1 MQAIERELR
10 GNCGEKWEKLC
21 TENGVHLLLWMVDE
35 AGEVGDV
42 IRKQELEES
51 EVRRHFVEE
60 MCDVM
65 MYFNDLMN
73 CFGISSDE
81 LAEQY
86 RAKHRRNMTR
96 RKNRRTACP
105 SAAVPN
111 VGTGA
116 CPPKGE
122 RSEPGARAFGKANKP
137 GGTPARHRRDGAE
150 RGEPPNS
157 PRPPGGHRRVKRI
170 FSKNNAPLF
179 F

>member
-1 MQAIERELR
+1 M
-10 GNCGEKWEKLC
+10 
-21 TENGVHLLLWMVDE
+21 HLLLWMMDE

-42 IRKQELEES
+42 IRKQGLEEP

-86 RAKHRRNMTR
+86 RAIGVM
-96 RKNRRTACP
+96 
-105 SAAVPN
+105 V
-111 VGTGA
+111 
-116 CPPKGE
+116 
-122 RSEPGARAFGKANKP
+122 RSEGSRQ
-137 GGTPARHRRDGAE
+137 
-150 RGEPPNS
+150 
-157 PRPPGGHRRVKRI
+157 RPPAHRAEHRHVKRI

>member
-1 MQAIERELR
+1 M
-10 GNCGEKWEKLC
+10 
-21 TENGVHLLLWMVDE
+21 HLLLWMMDE

-42 IRKQELEES
+42 IRKQGLEEP

-65 MYFNDLMN
+65 MYFNNLMN
-73 CFGISSDE
+73 CFGISSDK

-86 RAKHRRNMTR
+86 RAKHHRNMTR
-96 RKNRRTACP
+96 RQNRRTACP

-150 RGEPPNS
+150 RGEPPKA
-157 PRPPGGHRRVKRI
+157 PRPPRGGAQTCQKI
-170 FSKNNAPLF
+170 FRKKQRPAFLLKSGALF
-179 F
+179 